1 LYSIVECLNFNSSVC
16 FWWLAILTAG
26 ALYAK
31 TYGFLNLGIDKAL
44 DILKNG
50 LKSKTVAND
59 KEVLDMEVP
68 KNITGIKIE

>member
-1 LYSIVECLNFNSSVC
+1 M
-16 FWWLAILTAG
+16 TAG